1 MIEADEGGGGRGGGE
16 SAGGQSKDGGGQRR
30 KRPPLTCM
38 GHAGDTSCVIACG
51 EGGGLFFTAS
61 PYTFSVLTT
70 RAKQPVFG
78 PSPFKRDASL
88 ISNEG
93 SQVSTV

>member
-1 MIEADEGGGGRGGGE
+1 MIEGEEEGQGWGSGE
-16 SAGGQSKDGGGQRR
+16 SAGGQSKDGAGQRR

-51 EGGGLFFTAS
+51 EVGGLFVTAS
-61 PYTFSVLTT
+61 SAAFSILTT

-78 PSPFKRDASL
+78 PSPFNRDASL
-88 ISNEG
+88 ISYEG